1 MELIDKLKN
10 SLKSNSKPEKED
22 IVIQPDEAPEL
33 ARRTRKD
40 ELSDIK
46 EREQKLIER
55 TDEIMGNLEKGLEK
69 VGDYEDIEGIKAAE
83 DIAQSFYNSRKIM
96 IENFNPENS
105 AESYDKELEEFLR
118 EFNNMDRKEKA
129 LMDRMKDDVI
139 GVAEPTKQ
147 LGEILEDLNEF
158 NENQKRV
165 VKDIKAL
172 EDRSGQYNE
181 IVNRIGEKRNRI
193 KETEINIQEL
203 EDKIEDKK
211 AHLDEIQTSQ
221 EWQKKEELEE
231 EKEEVEN
238 KIKNKRRK
246 LNNASS
252 SLKRGLKKLIYQ
264 VENQNL
270 DFTGNLQQLKYLKN
284 QEYSSLSDI
293 EDGLEEAK
301 NTIRDEEMLEG
312 RQMQEFSETVEN
324 MPDVE
329 KSLDE
334 IDRLKS
340 RKEDLENKIKDLEI
354 FKEKRNTKNK
364 IEELDNRKQSR
375 ITDSEN
381 LKHDISELE
390 DERNRLKEDIRLK
403 TEQIIHEEIKFEAIE
418 K

>member
-10 SLKSNSKPEKED
+10 SLKSNSKPEKEH

-40 ELSDIK
+40 EISNIK

-55 TDEIMGNLEKGLEK
+55 TDEIMDNLEKGLEK

-105 AESYDKELEEFLR
+105 AESYDKELEDFLR

-147 LGEILEDLNEF
+147 LGEILDDLNEF

-165 VKDIKAL
+165 LKDIKAL

-181 IVNRIGEKRNRI
+181 IMNRIGEKRNRI
-193 KETEINIQEL
+193 KEKEINIQEL

-221 EWQKKEELEE
+221 EWQKKQELEE
-231 EKEEVEN
+231 EKEDVEN

-324 MPDVE
+324 MPDIE
-329 KSLDE
+329 KILDE
-334 IDRLKS
+334 MDRLKS